1 VLVAE
6 LLNELLIDKEQAHRT
21 IAGRPYSRKIGLRE
35 RQIVD
40 PHTYTRIQ
48 GRSAAKVTT
57 VR

>member
-6 LLNELLIDKEQAHRT
+6 LLNELLIDKEQAHR

-40 PHTYTRIQ
+40 PDTYTRIQ